1 MNIALRYLLS
11 RKSHSIVN
19 LIALVSVL
27 SIAVPVVAMVV
38 VLSLHNG
45 LKQSIEELY
54 SKFDPELRVQPL
66 NGRFFEEDSAMVSAI
81 YDLEEVYAV
90 STTISDNVM
99 VLSETAQ
106 SMATLTGVDSLYGQV
121 VPLEQSLTQ
130 GPYSFYKDSLPQA
143 IVGQGLA
150 YKLQLSGS
158 LSSPLELYAL
168 NSKAIQSLFHTTSYR
183 RGELWTGALYA
194 LDEKTDSRYLFCS
207 KAFAQE
213 LLGVKGRIST
223 IDISLIDIASL
234 PEAQHKIEQIV
245 GPRFTVLS
253 QQQQRSTVFR
263 AVNQEKWVIFA
274 MLFMVGVIAA
284 LSLVGSVVMLITE
297 KREQNLTLI
306 NMGAREGM
314 VRRIFAHLGW
324 YITLTGVVVGLI
336 LGLLICWVQATW
348 GVVGV
353 GSEAFLLDA
362 YPV

>member
-1 MNIALRYLLS
+1 
-11 RKSHSIVN
+11 
-19 LIALVSVL
+19 
-27 SIAVPVVAMVV
+27 
-38 VLSLHNG
+38 SLHNG

-130 GPYSFYKDSLPQA
+130 G
-143 IVGQGLA
+143 LA

-213 LLGVKGRIST
+213 LLGVKGRVST

-362 YPV
+362 YPVKVEFMDLLLITVIVLLLGGLISRLSAHSVKIY